1 MGAAAARVSRS
12 AGLAKRGEAMLIGV
26 AARKIPDPGPGL
38 SEVRAAYRVEH
49 AKLAKDLQAMPETF

>member
-1 MGAAAARVSRS
+1 
-12 AGLAKRGEAMLIGV
+12 MLTGV